1 MRTRSFVVTTLLV
14 VAPAWA
20 QTPPPGAAA
29 AAPPAGIEEVVIT
42 AQRRSESVGR
52 AALPVSVLAPD
63 DLRPA
68 GIVKPQELSD
78 LVPGLEVA
86 NTAAPISVYY
96 LRGAG
101 NFTGNA
107 LTDSAVA
114 FNVGGVYIGR
124 PHATAGFFY
133 DLERIEVLK
142 GPQGT
147 LYGRNATGGAINVL
161 PRNPEIGEW
170 KGDATAEYGN
180 EGYLRVDGAF
190 NVPFGEKAAM
200 RTALFHMNHDAYM
213 NDGMDDQDDTAG
225 RASLL
230 LDPTSKLSIQVV
242 ADYFDQDGRGPG
254 STPVA
259 LDPDNRFG
267 ISSPE
272 SDAFLAT
279 EENALVR
286 RGFNPIPANQHLD
299 NRFWGVSATLDWF
312 TDIGT
317 ATILPAYRE
326 SHLDTVG
333 TATGPTTTTIE
344 DDRQTSL
351 EARFASDTDGRLDYI
366 AGVYWFDETNQIPLF
381 VPNTQYSMVVQ
392 KY

>member
-86 NTAAPISVYY
+86 NTAAPISVFY

-114 FNVGGVYIGR
+114 FNFDGVYIGR

-161 PRNPEIGEW
+161 PRRPHLGAWGSELS
-170 KGDATAEYGN
+170 AEYGN
-180 EGYLRVDGAF
+180 EDYLRFDGAL
-190 NVPFGEKAAM
+190 NVPFGDKAAL
-200 RTALFHMNHDAYM
+200 RTALFHVDHDGYM

-225 RASLL
+225 RASFLVE
-230 LDPTSKLSIQVV
+230 PTDALSIEVT

-254 STPVA
+254 STP
-259 LDPDNRFG
+259 
-267 ISSPE
+267 
-272 SDAFLAT
+272 
-279 EENALVR
+279 
-286 RGFNPIPANQHLD
+286 
-299 NRFWGVSATLDWF
+299 
-312 TDIGT
+312 
-317 ATILPAYRE
+317 
-326 SHLDTVG
+326 
-333 TATGPTTTTIE
+333 
-344 DDRQTSL
+344 
-351 EARFASDTDGRLDYI
+351 
-366 AGVYWFDETNQIPLF
+366 
-381 VPNTQYSMVVQ
+381 
-392 KY
+392 